1 MKQFLKLSILLFTL
15 VAIITACEESDK
27 FSSDSSLK
35 LEFSADTLRFDTVF
49 TTIPSPMQRVKVYN
63 RNNNSISFES
73 IELVNASTSGFRI
86 NVDGQSGTK
95 FEDVDLLRKDSIYI
109 MVDAK
114 LNETKGTNILV
125 EDAISL
131 KWNGNTE
138 YIRLG
143 AYGVNVE
150 VWDNKLISTNT
161 RLSAEKGYYIKNS
174 LTINE
179 GVTLEV
185 EAGATFY
192 LDKQASIT
200 INGTIV
206 AKGTPQKPITFRTHR
221 FDMLERNILYDN
233 ASGQWQGITV
243 GANSFDNIFENVRI
257 RGSYQGLNFLPSTP
271 KQQKATLINTIVH
284 NTAEFGIKAV
294 NAKIDAVNCQVSNSR
309 GSLLNLIGGDY
320 SFLHCTIANY
330 YRWHAR
336 NNSSVLLNEED
347 KGVKY
352 KFEKCDFKN
361 SIIVGSMQ
369 TELGIYV
376 NEAAPF
382 SFNNCLIQALYPSE
396 DVRFKKTI
404 WNTDSPFL
412 FKNLN
417 ENQRYIYSF
426 ELIEGSAAINTA
438 NAEFAKYAPLD
449 LRGVSRTTNKPDI
462 GAYEWSM

>member
-1 MKQFLKLSILLFTL
+1 MKQFLKLSILFFTL
-15 VAIITACEESDK
+15 IAIITACEESDK

-49 TTIPSPMQRVKVYN
+49 TTIASPMQKLKVYN

-73 IELVNASTSGFRI
+73 IELVNANTSGFRI

-95 FEDVDLLRKDSIYI
+95 FENIDILRKDSIYI

-125 EDAISL
+125 EDAICL

-150 VWDNKLISTNT
+150 VWDNKIVSTNT
-161 RLSAEKGYYIKNS
+161 TLSAEKGYYIQNS

-179 GVTLEV
+179 GAKLEI

-192 LDKQASIT
+192 LDKQASIN
-200 INGTIV
+200 INGTMI

-221 FDMLERNILYDN
+221 FDMIERNILYDN
-233 ASGQWQGITV
+233 ASGQWQGITI
-243 GANSFDNIFENVRI
+243 GANSFENIFENVRI
-257 RGSYQGLNFLPSTP
+257 RGSYKGLDFLPSTP
-271 KQQKATLINTIVH
+271 TQQKAILTNTTVH

-294 NAKIDAVNCQVSNSR
+294 NAKIDAINCQITNSK
-309 GSLLNLIGGDY
+309 GSLINLAGGSY

-336 NNSSVLLNEED
+336 NNSSLLLSEED

-352 KFEKCDFKN
+352 KLEKCEFKN
-361 SIIVGSMQ
+361 SIIVGSIQ
-369 TELGIYV
+369 SELGIYV
-376 NEAAPF
+376 SETAPF
-382 SFNNCLIQALYPSE
+382 EFNNCVIQALYPSE

-426 ELIEGSAAINTA
+426 ELLEGSTAINTA
-438 NAEFAKYAPLD
+438 NTEFAKDAPLD

-462 GAYEWSM
+462 GAYEWTM

>member
-27 FSSDSSLK
+27 FSSDSNLK

-49 TTIPSPMQRVKVYN
+49 TTIASPMQRVKVYN

-73 IELVNASTSGFRI
+73 IEILDANASGFRI

-95 FEDVDLLRKDSIYI
+95 FEDVNLLRKDSIYI

-125 EDAISL
+125 KDAICL

-138 YIRLG
+138 YIRLE

-150 VWDNKLISTNT
+150 VWDKKVISTNT
-161 RLSAEKGYYIKNS
+161 KLTAEKGYYIKSS
-174 LTINE
+174 LTIDE
-179 GVTLEV
+179 GATLEV

-192 LDKQASIT
+192 LDKQASII

-206 AKGTPQKPITFRTHR
+206 ARGTPKKPITFRTHR
-221 FDMLERNILYDN
+221 FDMLEANILYDN

-271 KQQKATLINTIVH
+271 KQQKAILINTIVH

-294 NAKIDAVNCQVSNSR
+294 NAKIDAVNCQITNSK
-309 GSLLNLIGGDY
+309 GSLINLVGGSY

-336 NNSSVLLNEED
+336 NNSSVLLSEED
-347 KGVKY
+347 QGVKY
-352 KFEKCDFKN
+352 KLEKCEFKN

-369 TELGIYV
+369 SELGIYV
-376 NEAAPF
+376 SETTPF

-396 DVRFKKTI
+396 DARFKKTI
-404 WNTDSPFL
+404 WNIDSPFL

-417 ENQRYIYSF
+417 VDKRYIYSF
-426 ELIEGSAAINTA
+426 ELPKGSAAINTA
-438 NAEFAKYAPLD
+438 NPEFAKDAPLD
-449 LRGVSRTTNKPDI
+449 LRGISRTTNKPDI